1 MHVTTFIKA
10 VDLGEITL
18 VLPFPSPFPSSSY
31 YASYFLPSFLTTYA
45 SIFFISS
52 LIKFYTTFRVINNNV
67 VLCGRISVS
76 MTHCHIQVPYKYVVQ
91 LKGVMYYER
100 LIEFYGTDV
109 NRCFEIPREV
119 VKNNGKI
126 TISIVVRVY

>member
-1 MHVTTFIKA
+1 MH
-10 VDLGEITL
+10 
-18 VLPFPSPFPSSSY
+18 
-31 YASYFLPSFLTTYA
+31 
-45 SIFFISS
+45 FFVSS
-52 LIKFYTTFRVINNNV
+52 LKFYTTFRQINDNV
-67 VLCGRISVS
+67 LLCGRIIVPL
-76 MTHCHIQVPYKYVVQ
+76 THCHIQVPYKYVVQ